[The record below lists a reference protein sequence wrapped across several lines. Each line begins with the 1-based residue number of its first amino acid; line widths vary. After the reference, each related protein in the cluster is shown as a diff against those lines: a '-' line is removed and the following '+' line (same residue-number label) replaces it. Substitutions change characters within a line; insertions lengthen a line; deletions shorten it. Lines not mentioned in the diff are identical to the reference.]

1 MKTVTACSV
10 LVALLVTATAAL
22 PSPSAPTNRRP
33 AIAAGPR
40 VYLTLP
46 RRYYPTVARPPSLY
60 EIYDSLKDQTWC
72 WLPSEPRDNTAR
84 IAN

>member
-1 MKTVTACSV
+1 VKTITACSA

-22 PSPSAPTNRRP
+22 PSPFAPTNRRH

-40 VYLTLP
+40 VYLTVP
-46 RRYYPTVARPPSLY
+46 RGYYPTVARPPSLY
-60 EIYDSLKDQTWC
+60 EIYDSLKDKTWC
-72 WLPSEPRDNTAR
+72 WLPSEPCDNTER